1 MQPGPGYLLLPA
13 FELPGFDWPD
23 NKFLVYQQSGTA
35 GWLFAGVF
43 LHHVG
48 FHIDRHSRVARS
60 TGKVLEQNVHE
71 AGRMMPLRFFRAFQ
85 KQANSEVQKPTGV
98 RSVFRFFFF
107 FLADLWRDRTLLNWV
122 QKVVV
127 CDLWLVNFDP
137 FCVFLCFKIPSL

>member
-60 TGKVLEQNVHE
+60 TGKVLEQNVTE
-71 AGRMMPLRFFRAFQ
+71 AGIEEWCLCDSTELWSSKANWCSRRF
-85 KQANSEVQKPTGV
+85 S
-98 RSVFRFFFF
+98 FFFF
-107 FLADLWRDRTLLNWV
+107 FLADLWRNRTLLNWV
-122 QKVVV
+122 QKVMV

-137 FCVFLCFKIPSL
+137 FCVFLCFKIPSLWS